1 MALEWKLSEDNSDI
15 ILHAKE
21 EAIFAALDD
30 VGLFLAGEAADELEN
45 PPRRVDTGN
54 LQNSIT
60 HEVDGHTL
68 LVGTPVEYAVYVHEG
83 TRYMDANH
91 YLKNAFDR
99 NIDQVERYIMEHL
112 QNA

>member
-1 MALEWKLSEDNSDI
+1 MALEWKIEDNSDI

-30 VGLFLAGEAADELEN
+30 VGLHLQGEAADELEN
-45 PPRRVDTGN
+45 EPRRVDTGT
-54 LQNSIT
+54 LKGSID
-60 HEVDGHTL
+60 HQVDGHTL
-68 LVGTPVEYAVYVHEG
+68 LVGTPVEYAPYVHEG
-83 TRYMDANH
+83 TYRMTANPFI
-91 YLKNAFDR
+91 KNAFDR